1 MMDKLALISKDLSL
15 APPGAKQ
22 SIFIDRVS
30 TIGELRGFDPEIVER
45 KMWEIVWAHELSEEN
60 VADAIGRAVAR
71 IEAAGSRAAN
81 GGDPDHVPR
90 ETDETPPPPIEPL
103 ETIDPADWDGQKPPE
118 RQWIIRNM
126 IPLGEAGLLNGH
138 GGAGKTLLGC
148 QLAVGI
154 NMHSDCLG
162 FAVEHGGPVLLYS
175 AEERQEELHR
185 RLAVILES
193 RGKGL
198 GDLKDF
204 RIYCPPPTE
213 TMLTTAGRDGL
224 VRPTMTMLR
233 LEKTIQTLRPVLV
246 TIDHVSIAF
255 GGSEIDR
262 SIVGQNVGFMKQL
275 AGICGSAV
283 LGFQHVSYSG
293 LNSDEGSSGST
304 QWHNAARARMWL
316 RAVKDDETSELREL
330 VIKKQNYGKDG
341 QKHLLRWQKPGL
353 FVPVGTPSLLERA
366 SEDAKVESAYLDC
379 LRAIETQGRR
389 VGPYTGKNYAPA
401 IFEDMPQARDCKAK
415 AFTAAQERLFASGK
429 IEAIQVGPPSKQV
442 TTIKRKE
449 A

>member
-1 MMDKLALISKDLSL
+1 MNSITPSSADPLALFAERAQAIGSLVRDGRMSASGASKIL
-15 APPGAKQ
+15 
-22 SIFIDRVS
+22 
-30 TIGELRGFDPEIVER
+30 
-45 KMWEIVWAHELSEEN
+45 WEDARARDIEED
-60 VADAIGRAVAR
+60 VGSVIEDAIALR
-71 IEAAGSRAAN
+71 AN
-81 GGDPDHVPR
+81 GRGRD
-90 ETDETPPPPIEPL
+90 PPPDEPEVIEPL
-103 ETIDPADWDGQKPPE
+103 ETIDPAGWDGQKPPE

-148 QLAVGI
+148 QIAAGVNL
-154 NMHSDCLG
+154 HTDCVG

-193 RGKGL
+193 RNKRL
-198 GDLKDF
+198 SDLKGF

-213 TMLTTAGRDGL
+213 TMLTTVGRDGL

-233 LEKTIQTLRPVLV
+233 LEKTIELLRPVLV

-262 SIVGQNVGFMKQL
+262 SIVGQNVGFMKRL
-275 AGICGSAV
+275 SLICGSAV
-283 LGFQHVSYSG
+283 LGFQHVSFAG

-316 RAVKDDETSELREL
+316 RGVKDDETSELREL

-341 QKHLLRWQKPGL
+341 QKHLLRWQKPGV
-353 FVPVGTPSLLERA
+353 FVPVGTPSLVERA
-366 SEDAKVESAYLDC
+366 SEEAKVDSAYLDC
-379 LRAIETQGRR
+379 LRAIDVQGRR

-401 IFEDMPQARDCKAK
+401 IFEGMPQARGCKGK
-415 AFTAAQERLFASGK
+415 ALTAAQERLFASGK
-429 IEAIQVGPPSKQV
+429 IEAIQSGPPSKQV

-449 A
+449 TDR

>member
-1 MMDKLALISKDLSL
+1 MDKRHQREADDIVR
-15 APPGAKQ
+15 GW
-22 SIFIDRVS
+22 
-30 TIGELRGFDPEIVER
+30 ELMDPR
-45 KMWEIVWAHELSEEN
+45 
-60 VADAIGRAVAR
+60 DAWKHATDDEAR
-71 IEAAGSRAAN
+71 AN
-81 GGDPDHVPR
+81 GDDRGVPPVDSFDAFERGDAGEADH
-90 ETDETPPPPIEPL
+90 DETIEPAVIEPL

-148 QLAVGI
+148 QIAVGV
-154 NMHSDCLG
+154 NMHTDCLG

-185 RLAVILES
+185 RLAVIVES
-193 RGKGL
+193 RNKRL
-198 GDLKDF
+198 GDLKGF

-213 TMLTTAGRDGL
+213 TMLTTVGRDGL
-224 VRPTMTMLR
+224 VKPTMTMLR
-233 LEKTIQTLRPVLV
+233 LEKTIETLRPVLV

-262 SIVGQNVGFMKQL
+262 SIVGQNVGFMKRM
-275 AGICGSAV
+275 AGICNSAV
-283 LGFQHVSYSG
+283 LGFQHVSYAG

-316 RAVKDDETSELREL
+316 RSVKDDEASELREL

-341 QKHLLRWQKPGL
+341 QRHLLRWQKPGL
-353 FVPVGTPSLLERA
+353 FVPVGTPSLVERA
-366 SEDAKVESAYLDC
+366 SEEAKVDSAYLDC
-379 LRAIETQGRR
+379 LRAVETQGRR

-401 IFEDMPQARDCKAK
+401 IFESMPQARGCKAK
-415 AFTAAQERLFASGK
+415 VLTAAQERLFASGM
-429 IEAIQVGPPSKQV
+429 IEASQFGPPSKQV
-442 TTIKRKE
+442 TIIKRKE
-449 A
+449 ADQ

>member
-1 MMDKLALISKDLSL
+1 MNSITPSSADPLALFAERAQAIGSLVRDGRMSASGASKIL
-15 APPGAKQ
+15 
-22 SIFIDRVS
+22 
-30 TIGELRGFDPEIVER
+30 
-45 KMWEIVWAHELSEEN
+45 WEDARARDIEED
-60 VADAIGRAVAR
+60 VGSVIEDAIALR
-71 IEAAGSRAAN
+71 AN
-81 GGDPDHVPR
+81 GRGRD
-90 ETDETPPPPIEPL
+90 PPPDEPEVIEPL
-103 ETIDPADWDGQKPPE
+103 ETIDPAGWDGQKPPE

-148 QLAVGI
+148 QIAAGVNL
-154 NMHSDCLG
+154 HTDCVG

-193 RGKGL
+193 RNKRL
-198 GDLKDF
+198 SDLKGF

-213 TMLTTAGRDGL
+213 TMLTTVGRDGL

-233 LEKTIQTLRPVLV
+233 LEKTIELLRPVLV

-262 SIVGQNVGFMKQL
+262 SIVGQNVGFMKRL
-275 AGICGSAV
+275 SLICGSAV
-283 LGFQHVSYSG
+283 LGFQHVSFAG

-316 RAVKDDETSELREL
+316 RGV
-330 VIKKQNYGKDG
+330 KDG
-341 QKHLLRWQKPGL
+341 QKHLLRWQKPGV
-353 FVPVGTPSLLERA
+353 FVPVGTPSLVERA
-366 SEDAKVESAYLDC
+366 SEEAKVDSAYLDC
-379 LRAIETQGRR
+379 LRAIDVQGRR

-401 IFEDMPQARDCKAK
+401 IFEGMPQARGCKGK
-415 AFTAAQERLFASGK
+415 ALTAAQERLFASGK
-429 IEAIQVGPPSKQV
+429 IEAIQSGPPSKQV

-449 A
+449 TDR

>member
-1 MMDKLALISKDLSL
+1 MND
-15 APPGAKQ
+15 P
-22 SIFIDRVS
+22 
-30 TIGELRGFDPEIVER
+30 GFDIFTDEPRTEPAISNGADNWRWPDGPEEYG
-45 KMWEIVWAHELSEEN
+45 LSADVSREGE
-60 VADAIGRAVAR
+60 ADA
-71 IEAAGSRAAN
+71 
-81 GGDPDHVPR
+81 DR
-90 ETDETPPPPIEPL
+90 ETTEPDIIEPL

-118 RQWIIRNM
+118 RRWIIRNM

-148 QLAVGI
+148 QLAVAV
-154 NMHSDCLG
+154 NMAADCVG

-185 RLAVILES
+185 RLDVILAS
-193 RGKGL
+193 RSKRL
-198 GDLKDF
+198 GDLKGF

-233 LEKTIQTLRPVLV
+233 LEKTIETLRPVLV

-262 SIVGQNVGFMKQL
+262 SIVGQNVGFMKRL

-283 LGFQHVSYSG
+283 LGFQHVSFAG

-316 RAVKDDETSELREL
+316 RGVKDDETSDLREL
-330 VIKKQNYGKDG
+330 IIKKQNYGKDG
-341 QKHLLRWQKPGL
+341 QKHLLRWQQPGL
-353 FVPVGTPSLLERA
+353 FVPVGTPSLVERA
-366 SEDAKVESAYLDC
+366 SEEAKVESAYLDC
-379 LRAIETQGRR
+379 LRAIEVQGRR
-389 VGPYTGKNYAPA
+389 VGPYTGRSYAPA
-401 IFEDMPQARDCKAK
+401 VFEGSRRRRLAPTRGTTQQINLVTADLAPRPQARSTRRCRPN
-415 AFTAAQERLFASGK
+415 FG
-429 IEAIQVGPPSKQV
+429 PSKEFFIRMIANGGFARAFGNHQ
-442 TTIKRKE
+442 
-449 A
+449 